1 MSSAA
6 RDKVSREDAQPEV
19 HSPCSHHQKIST
31 AVPAIGQPKQN
42 NGAPRTDHK
51 GTTIVVCSAS
61 SDSGSPLPSHY
72 LKPESEDATGSSG
85 TGGGSGSVVSSGASA
100 NGSVANC
107 RTEEQSDV
115 PAPSNGNG
123 SNSTTTAATSTGNRC
138 IAGVFAGHGE
148 LKSVLGTVVKFAT
161 GISPDTGD
169 TVLTLV
175 LALLVN
181 PSHVFFS
188 SLLWFP
194 IVHAN
199 LANLASAIRGCA
211 CFLPVGRSMQDRE

>member
-1 MSSAA
+1 M
-6 RDKVSREDAQPEV
+6 
-19 HSPCSHHQKIST
+19 
-31 AVPAIGQPKQN
+31 G
-42 NGAPRTDHK
+42 
-51 GTTIVVCSAS
+51 
-61 SDSGSPLPSHY
+61 
-72 LKPESEDATGSSG
+72 
-85 TGGGSGSVVSSGASA
+85 SSGASA
-100 NGSVANC
+100 NGSVVNC

-115 PAPSNGNG
+115 PAPSNSNGGNNTG
-123 SNSTTTAATSTGNRC
+123 ATSNGNRC

-188 SLLWFP
+188 SLLWFAT
-194 IVHAN
+194 VDAN
-199 LANLASAIRGCA
+199 LTNLA
-211 CFLPVGRSMQDRE
+211 